1 MKASGTHANTDHPS
15 RASGAKHISIARQAN
30 GPFAERG
37 DRRRYAGNPGYPLA
51 TGDYFVITESEVTGN
66 HVGDAPMLP
75 ELLDQVPED
84 QEIGMVTAPS
94 HACKHALPGSG
105 WCR

>member
-1 MKASGTHANTDHPS
+1 VANTQT
-15 RASGAKHISIARQAN
+15 RAIQAA
-30 GPFAERG
+30 PVAQSTYR
-37 DRRRYAGNPGYPLA
+37 DRRRYAGNPGDPLA

-75 ELLDQVPED
+75 ELLDQVSDD

-94 HACKHALPGSG
+94 HACNHALPGSG
-105 WCR
+105 WCL